1 MFGGVNL
8 EEENAESCPSRSR
21 PPPFPSPLRSR
32 PRSVAPEFHR
42 RSTNLELKTYELLI
56 QTHTRSN
63 FEQQVQTHT
72 RSNFEQ
78 QVQTHKRSNFEQQV
92 QTHTRSNYDRVP
104 TQDRSMF
111 DYGRHLKT
119 FDPGPTYV
127 RSFSG
132 RDVRGQTQERC
143 SKFMLRLLLECDDPF
158 SKLS

>member
-21 PPPFPSPLRSR
+21 LPPFPSPLRSR

-42 RSTNLELKTYELLI
+42 RSTNLELKTYELPI
-56 QTHTRSN
+56 QTHKKSS
-63 FEQQVQTHT
+63 FEQQL
-72 RSNFEQ
+72 
-78 QVQTHKRSNFEQQV
+78 QTHKRSNFEQQV
-92 QTHTRSNYDRVP
+92 QTLTRSNYDRVL

-111 DYGRHLKT
+111 DYSRHLKT

-143 SKFMLRLLLECDDPF
+143 SKFRLRLLLECDDPF
-158 SKLS
+158 SNLT

>member
-42 RSTNLELKTYELLI
+42 RSTNLELKTYELPI

-72 RSNFEQ
+72 RSNFEK
-78 QVQTHKRSNFEQQV
+78 QVQI
-92 QTHTRSNYDRVP
+92 HTRSNSDRVP

-143 SKFMLRLLLECDDPF
+143 SKLRLRLLLECDDPF
-158 SKLS
+158 SNLTWLLII